1 MYMSDNIV
9 KTYLEQMGN
18 IPMLSRSEE
27 TRLAKLAYEGDEAA
41 KSKLIEANLRLVVSI
56 AKKYLNS
63 GLDFLDLIQEGNIG
77 LMKAVEKFEYKR
89 GYKFSTYAT
98 WWIRQGI
105 TRSIADTGRTIRLP
119 VHMVE
124 TVNKVFSS
132 IRQFIQDEGREPD
145 VKELAKVMNMKEDK
159 LRDVLEVA
167 KIPIS
172 LETRIGE
179 DDGNTTLMDAIED
192 EESDKH
198 VIDIDNADV
207 AKKLRQHF
215 KKLSPRE
222 EKIIKMKFGL
232 SD

>member
-1 MYMSDNIV
+1 
-9 KTYLEQMGN
+9 
-18 IPMLSRSEE
+18 MLSRSEE
-27 TRLAKLAYEGDEAA
+27 TRLAKLAYEGDDNA

-63 GLDFLDLIQEGNIG
+63 GIDFLDLIQEGNIG
-77 LMKAVEKFEYKR
+77 LMKAVDKFEYKR

-124 TVNKVFSS
+124 TVNKIFSG
-132 IRQFIQDEGREPD
+132 IKKFIQEEGREPD
-145 VKELAKVMNMKEDK
+145 AQELAKVMTMPESKLKEI
-159 LRDVLEVA
+159 LIIA

-172 LETRIGE
+172 LETKIG
-179 DDGNTTLMDAIED
+179 DDDNSTLMAAIPD
-192 EESDKH
+192 ENSNKH
-198 VIDIDNADV
+198 IEGIENADV
-207 AKKLRQHF
+207 ANKLRQHF
-215 KKLSPRE
+215 KELSPRE

>member
-1 MYMSDNIV
+1 MSDNIV

-18 IPMLSRSEE
+18 IPMLSRPEE
-27 TRLAKLAYEGDEAA
+27 TRLAKLAYEGNTEA

-63 GLDFLDLIQEGNIG
+63 GVDFLDLIQEGNIG
-77 LMKAVEKFEYKR
+77 LMKATDKFEYQR

-105 TRSIADTGRTIRLP
+105 TRSIADSGRTIRLP

-124 TVNKVFSS
+124 TVNKVFSG
-132 IRQFIQDEGREPD
+132 IRRFIQEEGREPD
-145 VKELAKVMNMKEDK
+145 LKELSKVMGLQEDK
-159 LRDVLEVA
+159 LREILNIA

-172 LETRIGE
+172 LETKIGE
-179 DDGNTTLMDAIED
+179 SDDKATLMDALPD
-192 EESDKH
+192 KESDKY
-198 VIDIDNADV
+198 VNQIENADL
-207 AKKLRQHF
+207 ANKLRLYF
-215 KKLSPRE
+215 KQLSTRE

>member
-1 MYMSDNIV
+1 MSDNIV

-27 TRLAKLAYEGDEAA
+27 LRLAKLAHGGCDDA
-41 KSKLIEANLRLVVSI
+41 KSKLIEANLRLVISI

-63 GLDFLDLIQEGNIG
+63 GIDFLDLIQEGNLG
-77 LMKAVEKFEYKR
+77 LIKAVDKFEYQR
-89 GYKFSTYAT
+89 GYKFGTYAT

-124 TVNKVFSS
+124 TVNKIFSN
-132 IRQFIQDEGREPD
+132 IRKFIQEEGREPD
-145 VKELAKVMNMKEDK
+145 VAELSKRMGLPEKKLKE
-159 LRDVLEVA
+159 VLVIA
-167 KIPIS
+167 RIPIS
-172 LETRIGE
+172 LETKIG
-179 DDGNTTLMDAIED
+179 DDDKSGTLLDSIPDVNSSKYVRDIED
-192 EESDKH
+192 
-198 VIDIDNADV
+198 ADV
-207 AKKLRQHF
+207 ADKLRKHL
-215 KKLSPRE
+215 KTLSHRE

>member
-1 MYMSDNIV
+1 MSDNIV

-18 IPMLSRSEE
+18 IPMLSRAEE

-41 KSKLIEANLRLVVSI
+41 KAKLIEANLRLVVSI

-63 GLDFLDLIQEGNIG
+63 GIDFLDLIQEGNIG
-77 LMKAVEKFEYKR
+77 LMKAVDKFEYKR

-124 TVNKVFSS
+124 TVNKVFAG
-132 IRQFIQDEGREPD
+132 IRNFIQDQGREPD
-145 VKELAKVMNMKEDK
+145 IKELAKSLSMSEDK
-159 LRDVLEVA
+159 LKEILEIA

-172 LETRIGE
+172 LETKIGE
-179 DDGNTTLMDAIED
+179 EDGSTLMDAIPD
-192 EESDKH
+192 KESDKFINE
-198 VIDIDNADV
+198 VESADIAQ
-207 AKKLRQHF
+207 KLRDHF
-215 KKLSPRE
+215 KELSPRE

>member
-1 MYMSDNIV
+1 MSDNIV
-9 KTYLEQMGN
+9 RTYLEQMGN

-27 TRLAKLAYEGDEAA
+27 LRLAKLAYEGCDDA

-63 GLDFLDLIQEGNIG
+63 GIDFLDLIQEGNIG
-77 LMKAVEKFEYKR
+77 LMRAVDKFEYKR

-124 TVNKVFSS
+124 TVNKVFSN
-132 IRQFIQDEGREPD
+132 IRKFIQDEGREPD
-145 VKELAKVMNMKEDK
+145 LKELSKIMGLPEEK
-159 LRDVLEVA
+159 LKNILTIA

-172 LETRIGE
+172 LETKIG
-179 DDGNTTLMDAIED
+179 DDQSSTLMDAIPD
-192 EESDKH
+192 ENSDKY
-198 VIDIDNADV
+198 VNDVDNADI
-207 AKKLRQHF
+207 ANKLRQHF
-215 KKLSPRE
+215 KSLSPRE

>member
-1 MYMSDNIV
+1 MSDNIV
-9 KTYLEQMGN
+9 RTYLEQMGN
-18 IPMLSRSEE
+18 IPMLNRSEE
-27 TRLAKLAYEGDEAA
+27 TRLAKLAYEGNEDA

-63 GLDFLDLIQEGNIG
+63 GIDFLDLIQEGNIG
-77 LMKAVEKFEYKR
+77 LMKAVDKFEYKR

-124 TVNKVFSS
+124 TVNKIFSN
-132 IRQFIQDEGREPD
+132 IRKFIQEEGREPD
-145 VKELAKVMNMKEDK
+145 IKELAKLMAMQEEK
-159 LRDVLEVA
+159 LLEVLEVA

-172 LETRIGE
+172 LETKIGNDE
-179 DDGNTTLMDAIED
+179 GTSTLMDTIPD
-192 EESDKH
+192 KDSDKYINH
-198 VIDIDNADV
+198 VESADIAN
-207 AKKLRQHF
+207 KLRQHF
-215 KKLSPRE
+215 KDLSPRE

-232 SD
+232 LD

>member
-1 MYMSDNIV
+1 MSDNIV
-9 KTYLEQMGN
+9 RTYLEQMGS

-27 TRLAKLAYEGDEAA
+27 TRLAKLAYNGDGDA
-41 KSKLIEANLRLVVSI
+41 KSQLIEANLRLVVSI

-63 GLDFLDLIQEGNIG
+63 GIDFLDLIQEGNIG
-77 LMKAVEKFEYKR
+77 LMKAVDKFEYQR

-124 TVNKVFSS
+124 TVNKVFSG
-132 IRQFIQDEGREPD
+132 IRKFIQEEGKEPD
-145 VKELAKVMNMKEDK
+145 IAELAVAIGMKESK
-159 LRDVLEVA
+159 LKEILTIA

-172 LETRIGE
+172 LETKIGDNE
-179 DDGNTTLMDAIED
+179 DGSTLIDVIPD
-192 EESDKH
+192 KDSDKYREN
-198 VIDIDNADV
+198 IENADI
-207 AKKLRQHF
+207 ADKLRQHF
-215 KKLSPRE
+215 KQLSSRE
-222 EKIIKMKFGL
+222 EKIVKMKFGL

>member
-1 MYMSDNIV
+1 MSDNIV

-18 IPMLSRSEE
+18 IPMLSRTEE
-27 TRLAKLAYEGDEAA
+27 AGLAKLAYEGDEAA
-41 KSKLIEANLRLVVSI
+41 KAKLIEANLRLVVSI

-63 GLDFLDLIQEGNIG
+63 GIDFLDLIQEGNIG
-77 LMKAVEKFEYKR
+77 LMKAVDKFEYKR

-124 TVNKVFSS
+124 TVNKVFSA

-145 VKELAKVMNMKEDK
+145 LKELAKTLSMSEDK
-159 LRDVLEVA
+159 LKDILEVA

-172 LETRIGE
+172 LETKIGSE
-179 DDGNTTLMDAIED
+179 DDTSTLMDAIPDED
-192 EESDKH
+192 SDKYTDQ
-198 VIDIDNADV
+198 IESADIAL
-207 AKKLRQHF
+207 KLRQHF
-215 KKLSPRE
+215 KQLTPRE

>member
-1 MYMSDNIV
+1 MSENIV
-9 KTYLEQMGN
+9 RTYLEQMGN

-27 TRLAKLAYEGDEAA
+27 IRLAKLAFEGDSGA

-63 GLDFLDLIQEGNIG
+63 GIDFLDLIQEGNIG

-124 TVNKVFSS
+124 TVNKIFSE
-132 IRQFIQDEGREPD
+132 IRHFIQEEGREPD
-145 VKELAKVMNMKEDK
+145 LIELSKAMSISKDK
-159 LRDVLEVA
+159 LEEILNIA

-172 LETRIGE
+172 LESTVGDSE
-179 DDGNTTLMDAIED
+179 GNSTLMDTIAD
-192 EESDKH
+192 TESDKH
-198 VIDIDNADV
+198 VNFIDSQDIAE
-207 AKKLRQHF
+207 KLRQNF
-215 KKLSPRE
+215 KNLSPRE

>member
-1 MYMSDNIV
+1 MSDNIV
-9 KTYLEQMGN
+9 RTYLEQMGS

-27 TRLAKLAYEGDEAA
+27 TRLAKLAYNGDSSA
-41 KSKLIEANLRLVVSI
+41 KSQLIEANLRLVVSI

-63 GLDFLDLIQEGNIG
+63 GIDFLDLIQEGNIG
-77 LMKAVEKFEYKR
+77 LMKAVDKFEYQR

-124 TVNKVFSS
+124 TVNKVFSG
-132 IRQFIQDEGREPD
+132 IRKFIQEEGKEPD
-145 VKELAKVMNMKEDK
+145 IAELAVAIGMKESK
-159 LRDVLEVA
+159 LKEILTIA

-172 LETRIGE
+172 LETKIGDNE
-179 DDGNTTLMDAIED
+179 DGSTLIDVIPD
-192 EESDKH
+192 KDSDKYREN
-198 VIDIDNADV
+198 IENADI
-207 AKKLRQHF
+207 ADKLRQHF
-215 KKLSPRE
+215 KQLSSRE
-222 EKIIKMKFGL
+222 EKIVKMKFGL

>member
-1 MYMSDNIV
+1 MSDNIV
-9 KTYLEQMGN
+9 RTYLEQMGN

-27 TRLAKLAYEGDEAA
+27 TRLAKLAYEGDAEA
-41 KSKLIEANLRLVVSI
+41 KSKLVEANLRLVVSI

-63 GLDFLDLIQEGNIG
+63 GIDFLDLIQEGNIG
-77 LMKAVEKFEYKR
+77 LMKATEKFEYKR

-124 TVNKVFSS
+124 TVNKIFSE
-132 IRQFIQDEGREPD
+132 IRKFVQEEGREPD
-145 VKELAKVMNMKEDK
+145 VLELSKATSLPKAK
-159 LRDVLEVA
+159 LEEILTIA

-172 LETRIGE
+172 LETTIG
-179 DDGNTTLMDAIED
+179 DKDGTATLMDAIPDKDSNKYTDQVEN
-192 EESDKH
+192 SDLA
-198 VIDIDNADV
+198 N
-207 AKKLRQHF
+207 KLRQNF